1 MKRFFQE
8 VVIGIVRL
16 ILAVFAR
23 VDVRGLEHVPSK
35 GPLLL
40 ITNHVN
46 FFDAIIIMGILH
58 PRPLTMMGK
67 AENFQKPLLKA
78 IFSLWDAIPVRRG
91 ELDMSAIHD
100 SLEALRQG
108 KILGV
113 APEGTRS
120 KNGVLQQGRAGV
132 VLLAHRS
139 GAPFLPVAIFGHER
153 YRDDVRHFRKV
164 RVCVNFGEKFLM
176 ETGGA
181 MLSRE
186 VREEIIDEIM
196 YRIAVLLPE
205 EQRGV
210 YTDGGRA
217 GTRYLRFLA
226 PDNSNQTH
234 I

>member
-1 MKRFFQE
+1 MKRFLRE

-16 ILAVFAR
+16 ILGIFAR
-23 VDVRGLEHVPSK
+23 VEVRGLEHVPSN

-40 ITNHVN
+40 ITNHIN
-46 FFDAIIIMGILH
+46 FFDAIVIMGVLH

-91 ELDMSAIHD
+91 ELDMTAIHD

-108 KILGV
+108 KMLGV

-120 KNGVLQQGRAGV
+120 KNGVLQQGRAGM

-139 GAPFLPVAIFGHER
+139 GAPFLPVAIFGHEH
-153 YRDDVRHFRKV
+153 YRDDVRHFHKV
-164 RVCVNFGEKFLM
+164 RVHANFGQMFQM

-181 MLSRE
+181 MLSRD
-186 VREEIIDEIM
+186 VREEITDEIM
-196 YRIAVLLPE
+196 YRIAALLPE
-205 EQRGV
+205 AQRGV
-210 YTDGGRA
+210 YADFQRA
-217 GTRYLRFLA
+217 GTRYLRF
-226 PDNSNQTH
+226 PPPGDSNPSH